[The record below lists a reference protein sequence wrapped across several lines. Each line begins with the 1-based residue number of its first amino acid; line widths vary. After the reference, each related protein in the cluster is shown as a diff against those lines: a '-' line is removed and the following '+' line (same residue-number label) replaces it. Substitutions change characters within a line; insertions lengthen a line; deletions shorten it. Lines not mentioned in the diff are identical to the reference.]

1 MSCLS
6 TAQRPVFLRGLQSPG
21 GRQSA
26 RHLIL
31 VLLVISFPG
40 AVCRSEETRPDKTPP
55 EAAADLL
62 AAGYMG
68 AVPPSLDP
76 GARTR
81 RPLSLPVSTGPGAP
95 GHAGALPGSPRSG
108 ALHESRATGAA
119 RASGGQVLPV
129 APAGCRGAAGCDVSP
144 EVAPEAGQ
152 AGEPCPSGCVC
163 SSSTVNCSRV
173 ELMEVPTRESCPPGT
188 VSLDL
193 SHNQLKEV
201 RARDFA
207 DFPELLVLDLSFNKI
222 HVIEEGTFHPLRQL
236 QSLKLANNSLVCDCS
251 LRWLVKWVRE
261 NARVIQDHEL
271 LRCTHTAASRSED
284 SSSDLLHASLSSL
297 LCADSYVSCTT
308 ETSGSRDTVLFFS
321 MLSLDRH
328 SKDSCHTLCF
338 QKDHSHYGL
347 DEEAHCLCGS
357 LGTDRDWAA
366 QMATTDEACT
376 AVCSNT
382 MQSSVCNRT
391 VIHAVYP
398 VKAALITSASRHTS
412 VHQLINFMVETMLP
426 AAVYHWDFGDGSGLL
441 TTSMAR
447 VCHKYALPGIY
458 RVTTHA
464 DVGTKTLRSLV
475 MVLVSMP
482 VALAELEC
490 PQVVETGHSIDVWIH
505 IQQGSDLLVLWK
517 MEASNGLQTLDETS
531 CPRGGRV
538 HPENLKCYWL
548 VQTKESWKEAK
559 QLCQATPGGDLAV
572 VQSHDVQLFLQ
583 NAFSG
588 AGSVWIGLG
597 DPRSS
602 GPLHM
607 ADRSPLDSF
616 QSWGIPGHFDTD
628 KDCVQL
634 NTDLKGAWRSSP
646 CQRKS
651 SFLCEKRAGTALPNG
666 EMFLTGLPAFT
677 TAYDVKN
684 ATIVPVLP
692 PLGSDTV
699 ELMLFPG
706 LWFSHSGTLVSLEFG
721 IQALKKPT
729 QVRFQ
734 VFRPYCAPSQHLVP
748 PGCELVRSPFASCQ
762 ARPLCNTTG
771 GCPSGQQWCPLRDMC
786 LSVSSPCSSYAFENV
801 TSNILPIS
809 NPPRF
814 PGAIPSYSQVADVA
828 LLLGHWADSYD
839 IQVLLS
845 EKEIT
850 VYPDDIIGIQHT
862 GGVGALLRCQHS
874 PHSPWRQSYMSLRR
888 NYWWES
894 RVTGLTNPTWEDDV
908 VCDLRVTSAYD
919 LRSFAVTP
927 LLSGQGEPGV
937 YTYTAVIHNMV
948 SSSQVS
954 CAVDVQSRVEGLQI
968 IHPVP
973 ISGKIHLPTQSRTM
987 LVIKIVSGTNA
998 TVQWAAPVDQTGLGF
1013 KSSCPSSIQATV
1025 PGCRRDTKDSWF
1037 SFVWV
1042 FLADTQDETLNILVS
1057 NQISS
1062 QNLSVKIQSHNVIT
1076 SLRVEP
1082 LGPRRMLVG
1091 VLQVFSASISQ
1102 GTSVSYTWVVD
1113 DVESFA
1119 YIGPTYSLRLQKP
1132 GVYNLKL
1139 RAENPVSADTVEL
1152 QLTADTMNQLHD
1164 GQILGLREVLP
1175 VNTSHTLTFGVK
1187 VDMSV
1192 QVTIRWHFGD
1202 DNAVL
1207 EDSWCPPYDP
1217 TQLQLDSRASIV
1229 GILSRVNHTY
1239 RQPGDYN
1246 LTVEAINKYDS
1257 LQQTISVRVL
1267 SPLTSLHLLTSPA
1280 APLVNQA
1287 ILFEARP
1294 YPSGFGLTFSWDF
1307 GDGSPERVAAPATI
1321 WHIFQKSGQYR
1332 VRVWAAHGLSKASS
1346 DMLVEVEQSVVGL
1359 QITCTGPSELG
1370 TATMIN
1376 ATVESG
1382 TDVQYSWNM
1391 GDGTVYQNW
1400 SLSYISHT
1408 FAREGNY
1415 TVIVIASNSATST
1428 SSHISVE
1435 VYRFHIISILT
1446 PDVVAS
1452 GEQVGFHAF
1461 VTGPVT
1467 RTCSHWDFGDDSPIV
1482 IIEQDPVVYHF
1493 YTRAG
1498 TFMLNLTVF
1507 GIASVD
1513 SFQSVVNVESRILS
1527 LNVTVSVQITAL
1539 GDPVSFSA
1547 SLIPAPDISHRYWYS
1562 WDFGTGEPPL
1572 ASSFPEST
1580 FIYTEEGIYYVTVT
1594 ARNKLGA
1601 ANASVQVKVESPI
1614 GPITIHHSGKTGQAL
1629 ALNSIYCFTA
1639 MVSSG
1644 IATTLTW
1651 NFGDFSLK
1659 QQGSSICH
1667 SYNQA
1672 GNTTVSVIGENPISS
1687 QIATL
1692 HITVLT
1698 PVTSL
1703 SMLADSTFGEVGQV
1717 VVFRALL
1724 LAGDSVRYLWA
1735 VCSSCSFKEGSS
1747 TLEHAFLVPGT
1758 ATVQVQ
1764 VVNAVSVG
1772 EAKVSIEI
1780 QEKIQ
1785 GIRIHSK
1792 DVLCRRYVAASEPF
1806 TLTVDIERGSNV
1818 TFRWD
1823 IFHGSSQLFSA
1834 KGKSVT
1840 FSSNAIGNLLVQMW
1854 AGNNLG
1860 QVVESTEL
1868 QVMDRIRGVMVKALT
1883 KSVAVGTSVIFS
1895 VLVSSGSDMLYT
1907 WYPGEG
1913 QKLLPCNHSSFTYVF
1928 LTPGLRVI
1936 SVTVSNFLG
1945 SSNGSME
1952 LRVQVPVSGVE
1963 ISVFGHLAP
1972 FFFRSNTTIQFQGS
1986 VVEGTDVLWE
1996 WHLQKKNETQLFH
2009 QQNASCFLEEPEL
2022 YHLVLRAWN
2031 DISLDMVE
2039 QTLQVQQQIS
2049 GLELKVDRRSAC
2061 TGDVL
2066 NFSLQVLKGTNVSF
2080 VLNVTTLGLVFDV
2093 HDGKVPL
2100 TVSEPGHHLVL
2111 AMAYNQVSHQSAS
2124 VLVRVLEK
2132 VKGLHLLDC
2141 CPPALDITK
2150 ILAFRAD
2157 VVAGEEL
2164 GFIWTFHLPGH
2175 PDYSTTGPLVQY
2187 TPAGEG
2193 NLTLHVKARN
2203 PSCSASLTANITLLS
2218 PVSSAT
2224 LSCNVTV
2231 AFVNQTVAF
2240 NADVD
2245 GGSDLNFHWFFGD
2258 SMGAFTHSSQTVFHR
2273 YMHSGYFSAE
2283 VSIYNEI
2290 SQVVA
2295 QVSVKVQE
2303 LACEWPH
2310 VQLVPAPSTIF
2321 RSRDSYFE
2329 ANVNLR
2335 ACTAYAAQYLWEV
2348 YHSPDCH
2355 GLRPANQVPLG
2366 HVDVTTP
2373 LLVLPKRSLQAGM
2386 YCIHFLLSLKGTP
2399 LSHSVSLR
2407 LRVLQSELVA
2417 VIRGGSHRSWSAD
2430 TDLLMD
2436 GSGSYDP
2443 DADLAYEDTSLEY
2456 QWHCELKNPSD
2467 PCTHR
2472 SFPLMSDANITI
2484 PSTTLCADTAYLF
2497 TLTVRKTGRK
2507 PASATQTVWIQPGEV
2522 LPVTLECRSCSALSS
2537 YQVSKS
2543 VHVTLSA
2550 MCENCHNTTQ
2560 YKWTAKSSHGQLL
2573 NLDNATT
2580 STGDANRDLVIR
2592 QGVLQDGINYTFTVT
2607 AFQPD
2612 SHIWGG
2618 SSITLTPNNPPTGGS
2633 CCFHPEKDIFLL
2645 ETMVSYNCSGWTDE
2659 DNRMEQL
2666 IYTLVAE
2673 TCTTEGR
2680 HCQQF
2685 YLYRGTKSS
2694 FSTLLPAGP
2703 DTTNSTVIVYLEL
2716 EDSQGAKTMALNR
2729 TLTVI
2734 MPPVSGF
2741 QTVTGWLKNKSQSEL
2756 WGLVQQGNPQDVI
2769 PYSLALVSIL
2779 NQNVESGGTS
2789 HNSDIE
2795 DRISIR
2801 SNITEALTSLK
2812 ISSMKDVTQLSAAIS
2827 QCVTVPEEL
2836 THRSRARVLEAAQR
2850 MIHVISNETEE
2861 GHETPV
2867 HAGRNILGILGQTLS
2882 ALDIGHNDPM
2892 ICSDGGVCGAAVS
2905 AFNLTQALVKS
2916 LMKSRVLNE
2925 ETLSLTTS
2933 EINVQGKRAASRDLL
2948 CMHPS
2953 ERCLFLLPDAFAAQL
2968 AGSGELVQVM
2978 IDYDFK
2984 LHPFHPVTNTSIST
2998 HLASLEFS
3006 TPSGATVP
3014 VSNLSEEAAILVRL
3028 PTGNNT
3034 HMNNSELVLLI
3045 PAGESVNFSVT
3056 ADPGSSNARVHIH
3069 IHITLPV
3076 GFDHTHESNPSIS
3089 IYGRNASLTSEFSPQ
3104 WRRKVIFSRGEGG
3117 FTRELTVLI
3126 SPTPSFKGFSFD
3138 HHINVFSHYLAAP
3151 AKATVTLF
3159 SSLCQYFHFPSQSW
3173 RTDGVTSTDA
3183 TTHSE
3188 VMCRTEHL
3196 TLFGAS
3202 LFVPLNSVVFL
3213 PPSAVSRQSHL
3224 VLITCAAFFSI
3235 YLVLVFISH
3244 KLDDI
3249 DITRVGIMPLC
3260 GQPGRYKYWVIVKTG
3275 WKRGSGTTAHIG
3287 ISLYGLNKSGS
3298 RHLDKAW
3305 AFQRNSQD
3313 IFQVE
3318 TDANL
3323 GEIWKIRIWH
3333 DNTGLDPSW
3342 YLQHV
3347 IVWDRQTDVM
3357 YNFLVED
3364 WLSVENEKNE
3374 GMVEKEVLAACPHE
3388 LRTFSHIFPAQ
3399 LRLGFSDWH
3408 LWWSAWGRPPH
3419 SRFTHVQRITC
3430 CMCTVYLFMATCVLW
3445 YGSMGVVGKSVPL
3458 GSRTPVTVESIAVGM
3473 VVAVVVLPVQLLFM
3487 FLFRQTH
3494 SKVVVEEPEPCTPD
3508 SQTIEMDV
3516 CLDISELGSSSF
3528 LSIPRGM
3535 ESMMDVSSL
3544 SGGSFLSRKRIC
3556 SPDNTIN
3563 LDNESYMKQWPS
3575 CDSMFDIPDLLNSD
3589 PLLTRSRILKRK
3601 KALLTL
3607 GIEPPSSSDDDPM
3620 SFSDSSRK
3628 SSYDHLS
3635 LSEEDILNS
3644 IVKDAPKSEG
3654 SDHVTSD
3661 SGRFSPRVE
3670 ADLISDILES
3680 RCSSWSDAAKEQG
3693 RSSWSFLR
3701 KSFSYTSMLTSMGSF
3716 LLADVEAPSVASTS
3730 FSTRIGVPR
3739 GRPTW
3744 LFPPWMLSVTY
3755 TMLFLCVALCMSILV
3770 LYGSVLNERAV
3781 LMWFISSAIAV
3792 LTSFFLLEPLKV
3804 VLEALRAALLT
3815 KPVHSE
3821 AEGLV
3826 EKPHIRKMP
3835 ERVGKVR
3842 APCGY
3847 GLLQAKE
3854 EARKVRALRKLMKS
3868 CLLHMLFV
3876 LVVLILNYQSCFHDN
3891 NIRLL
3896 HTAVKQAITVERQN
3910 SMNFTAIQCSADF
3923 WHWID
3928 SVLLPHL
3935 HEDTR
3940 SNLVGALRLR
3950 QVCTAPDMASVRAFP
3965 AVTSVIFPSSTDCN
3979 RSHFHSSTEAFHIG
3993 LSEDPCSSFIPTNSS
4008 KDPIRLWFFG
4018 HLGIYGSNEGS
4029 WQELGTS
4036 LSEAQ
4041 KTLRELQD
4049 IKWISKRSKAVFVEL
4064 TQYHPDVDLYVAI
4077 SLLTEFPLIGLAAH
4091 STTIIPFRLPQHN
4104 STLDLPLAMMALL
4117 FLFTVGFLVPD
4128 LLAICSSSGCGW
4140 WQGRLWV
4147 QLLLVLLSVGVGTTH
4162 FVCTWLTGVK
4172 LEHYRNNR
4180 HTFLSLYEVAL
4191 LTKTETCLSALLLLI
4206 TMLKIVRQMRFIRRW
4221 AFFGK
4226 ILHLAFGELLTT
4238 ISVLVLLLLVYAQC
4252 GYLLFSG
4259 TAHEF
4264 RTFRMAFFTL
4274 LSVLHGRT
4282 SIQPLCKSSPVTGGA
4297 FVLSYLIC
4305 ILGIGSWLLYAV
4317 ILQGYRRARAD
4328 IYQPTAERQDYEM
4341 IEFCLKRFKLWL
4353 GLSKAKEFRHKVKF
4367 EGMESLPS
4375 RSSQRSKRS
4384 PLPVAGTTFKSCSS
4398 SISSGSFHSEELAL
4412 SDSPAPDLCTSAMY
4426 LERLPSTV
4434 NNLLDQFDRINQVL
4448 EDVCRLESSLEE
4460 AQRRMNT
4467 SRKARKEK
4475 EQLQA
4480 KKKDTNKPVKQLD
4493 LPRTYSTFSES
4504 ALARLRSSRV
4514 KVCTIDG
4521 NKLFQHPLAA
4531 DALGT
4536 HRSWLGG
4543 APASYD
4549 LCLRLGQ
4556 GSGVPWKWR
4565 PKSEEGQGGMCR
4577 DFVQQNVPQKR
4588 RAWQTDGHSE
4598 M

>member
-1 MSCLS
+1 MPCHRA
-6 TAQRPVFLRGLQSPG
+6 AQRPFFLGGLLSPG
-21 GRQSA
+21 ERQGG

-31 VLLVISFPG
+31 VLLVITCPG
-40 AVCRSEETRPDKTPP
+40 ALCKSEETRPDKTPP
-55 EAAADLL
+55 EAAADPLT
-62 AAGYMG
+62 AGYPR
-68 AVPPSLDP
+68 AVPPSQDP
-76 GARTR
+76 SGRTG
-81 RPLSLPVSTGPGAP
+81 RPQSLLVSQGPGAL
-95 GHAGALPGSPRSG
+95 GHVGALSRNQRPV
-108 ALHESRATGAA
+108 ALHESQGPGSAG
-119 RASGGQVLPV
+119 ASGGQVVPV
-129 APAGCRGAAGCDVSP
+129 APAGCHGAAGCDVSP
-144 EVAPEAGQ
+144 EVAPEAAQ
-152 AGEPCPSGCVC
+152 AGKPCPAGCVC
-163 SSSTVNCSRV
+163 SYSTVNCSRMD
-173 ELMEVPTRESCPPGT
+173 LMEVPARELCPPGT
-188 VSLDL
+188 VNLDL

-207 DFPELLVLDLSFNKI
+207 DFPDLLELDLSFNKI
-222 HVIEEGTFHPLRQL
+222 HVIEEDTFNPLRQL
-236 QSLKLANNSLVCDCS
+236 QSLKLGNNSLVCYCS
-251 LRWLVKWVRE
+251 LRWLARWVRE
-261 NARVIQDHEL
+261 NARVIRDHEL
-271 LRCTHTAASRSED
+271 LRCTQAAALRSGD
-284 SSSDLLHASLSSL
+284 SSSDLLHAGLSSL
-297 LCADSYVSCTT
+297 LCADSYISCAT
-308 ETSGSRDTVLFFS
+308 EPSGSGDTVLYFS
-321 MLSLDRH
+321 MLNLERH
-328 SKDSCHTLCF
+328 SKDSCHALCF
-338 QKDHSHYGL
+338 QEDHSHYGL

-357 LGTDRDWAA
+357 LGTNGARAA
-366 QMATTDEACT
+366 QMGTTEEVCR

-382 MQSSVCNRT
+382 LQSSVCNRT

-398 VKAALITSASRHTS
+398 VKAALITSAPRHAS

-426 AAVYHWDFGDGSGLL
+426 AAVYHWDFGDGSGPL

-447 VCHKYALPGIY
+447 VSHKYALPGTY
-458 RVTTHA
+458 RATTHA
-464 DVGTKTLRSLV
+464 EVGTKTLRSLV

-482 VALAELEC
+482 VAFVELEC
-490 PQVVETGHSIDVWIH
+490 PQVVETEHSIDIWIH

-559 QLCQATPGGDLAV
+559 QLCQATPGGDLAI
-572 VQSHDVQLFLQ
+572 VQSNDVQLFLQ
-583 NAFSG
+583 DAFSG
-588 AGSVWIGLG
+588 AGSVWIGLV
-597 DPRSS
+597 DPSSS
-602 GPLHM
+602 GPLHV

-616 QSWGIPGHFDTD
+616 QSWGIPGHFDRD

-651 SFLCEKRAGTALPNG
+651 SFLCEKRAGTALPSG
-666 EMFLTGLPAFT
+666 ELFLTGLPAFT

-684 ATIVPVLP
+684 GTIVPVLP
-692 PLGSDTV
+692 PLGSDAV

-706 LWFSHSGTLVSLEFG
+706 LWFSHTGKLVSLEFG

-762 ARPLCNTTG
+762 SRPLCNTTG

-814 PGAIPSYSQVADVA
+814 PGASPSYSLVADVP
-828 LLLGHWADSYD
+828 LLLGPGADSYH
-839 IQVLLS
+839 IQVLLL

-850 VYPDDIIGIQHT
+850 VYPDDIIGFQHT
-862 GGVGALLRCQHS
+862 GGVDALLRCQHS
-874 PHSPWRQSYMSLRR
+874 PFSPWRQSYMSLRR
-888 NYWWES
+888 NAWWES
-894 RVTGLTNPTWEDDV
+894 RVTALTSPTWVDDA
-908 VCDLRVTSAYD
+908 VCDLRVTFAYG

-927 LLSGQGEPGV
+927 LLSGQVEPGM

-948 SSSQVS
+948 SNTQVS

-973 ISGKIHLPTQSRTM
+973 LSGTIHLPTHSRAM

-998 TVQWAAPVDQTGLGF
+998 TVQWTAPIDQAGIGF
-1013 KSSCPSSIQATV
+1013 QPSCPNSIQASV

-1037 SFVWV
+1037 SSVWV
-1042 FLADTQDETLNILVS
+1042 FLADTREETLNILVS

-1062 QNLSVKIQSHNVIT
+1062 QNLSVKIQLHDAIT
-1076 SLRVEP
+1076 ALRVDP
-1082 LGPRRMLVG
+1082 PGPRRMLVG
-1091 VLQVFSASISQ
+1091 VLQVFSASISR

-1119 YIGPTYSLRLQKP
+1119 YTGPTYSLRLQKA
-1132 GVYNLKL
+1132 GIYKLKL
-1139 RAENPVSADTVEL
+1139 RAENPVSSDTAEL
-1152 QLTADTMNQLHD
+1152 QLMADTMNRLHD
-1164 GQILGLREVLP
+1164 GQILGLHEVLP
-1175 VNTSHTLTFGVK
+1175 VNTSHALTFGVK
-1187 VDMSV
+1187 VDMSM

-1202 DNAVL
+1202 DSPVL
-1207 EDSWCPPYDP
+1207 EEPWCPPYDP
-1217 TQLQLDSRASIV
+1217 MHLELDSKTAIV
-1229 GILSRVNHTY
+1229 SILSRVNHTY

-1246 LTVEAINKYDS
+1246 VTVEAFNKYDS

-1267 SPLTSLHLLTSPA
+1267 APLTSLHLLTSPA
-1280 APLVNQA
+1280 APFVNQDV
-1287 ILFEARP
+1287 LFEAHP
-1294 YPSGFGLTFSWDF
+1294 YPSGFGLTFSWNF
-1307 GDGSPERVAAPATI
+1307 GDGSPERMAAPATI
-1321 WHIFQKSGQYR
+1321 WHSFEKSGQYR
-1332 VRVWAAHGLSKASS
+1332 VRVWAAHRLSQASS
-1346 DMLVEVEQSVVGL
+1346 DMLVEVGRSIVGL
-1359 QITCTGPSELG
+1359 RITSSGPSELG
-1370 TATMIN
+1370 TATRIN

-1382 TDVQYSWNM
+1382 TDVQYSWDM
-1391 GDGTVYQNW
+1391 GDGTVYQDW

-1408 FAREGNY
+1408 FSREGNY
-1415 TVIVIASNSATST
+1415 TVTVTASNSASST

-1435 VYRFHIISILT
+1435 VYRFHITSILT

-1452 GEQVGFHAF
+1452 GEQVSFHAF

-1467 RTCSHWDFGDDSPIV
+1467 RTCFHWDFGDDSSLVVMEQEPV
-1482 IIEQDPVVYHF
+1482 IYHC
-1493 YTRAG
+1493 YTRVG
-1498 TFMLNLTVF
+1498 TFMLNLTVS

-1513 SFQSVVNVESRILS
+1513 SFQSVVNVESRIIS
-1527 LNVTVSVQITAL
+1527 LNVTSSVPITAL

-1547 SLIPAPDISHRYWYS
+1547 RVIPAPDSLHRYWYS
-1562 WDFGTGEPPL
+1562 WDFGTGEHPL

-1580 FIYTEEGIYYVTVT
+1580 FIYTREGIYHVTVT

-1601 ANASVQVKVESPI
+1601 ANASVHVKVESPI
-1614 GPITIHHSGKTGQAL
+1614 GFITIHHSGKTGQAL

-1644 IATTLTW
+1644 TATTLTW
-1651 NFGDFSLK
+1651 NFGDFSPK

-1672 GNTTVSVIGENPISS
+1672 GNTTVTVTGENPISRQS
-1687 QIATL
+1687 ATL

-1703 SMLADSTFGEVGQV
+1703 SILADRTVGEVGQV
-1717 VVFRALL
+1717 AIFRALL
-1724 LAGDSVRYLWA
+1724 LAGDRVRYLWA
-1735 VCSSCSFKEGSS
+1735 VCSSCIFKEGSS
-1747 TLEHAFLVPGT
+1747 TLEHAFLVPGI

-1764 VVNAVSVG
+1764 VENAVSVD

-1785 GIRIHSK
+1785 GVHIHSK
-1792 DVLCRRYVAASEPF
+1792 DVVRRRYVAASEQF
-1806 TLTVDIERGSNV
+1806 TLTVDVDRGSNV
-1818 TFRWD
+1818 TYRWV
-1823 IFHGSSQLFSA
+1823 ISNGSSHLFSA
-1834 KGKSVT
+1834 TGKSVT
-1840 FSSNAIGNLLVQMW
+1840 FSSNAIGSLLVQVR
-1854 AGNNLG
+1854 AVNNLG
-1860 QVVESTEL
+1860 QVAESIVL
-1868 QVMDRIRGVMVKALT
+1868 QVMDRIRGVMVKT
-1883 KSVAVGTSVIFS
+1883 HSKSVAVGTSVIFRI
-1895 VLVSSGSDMLYT
+1895 LVSSGSDMLYT

-1913 QKLLPCNHSSFTYVF
+1913 PKLLPSNHSSFSYVF
-1928 LTPGLRVI
+1928 LTPGFKVI

-1945 SSNGSME
+1945 SSNGSTE
-1952 LRVQVPVSGVE
+1952 LRVHVPVSGVE
-1963 ISVFGHLAP
+1963 ISVFGHLPP
-1972 FFFRSNTTIQFQGS
+1972 FFLRSNTTIQCQGS

-1996 WHLQKKNETQLFH
+1996 WHLLRKKEVQLFH
-2009 QQNASCFLEEPEL
+2009 EQNASCFLKEPGV
-2022 YHLVLRAWN
+2022 YQLVLRAWN
-2031 DISLDMVE
+2031 DISLDIIE
-2039 QTLQVQQQIS
+2039 QTMEVQQEIS
-2049 GLELKVDRRSAC
+2049 GLELKVDKRSAC
-2061 TGDVL
+2061 TGEVL

-2080 VLNVTTLGLVFDV
+2080 VLNVTTLGLVLDV
-2093 HDGKVPL
+2093 HDGNVPL
-2100 TVSEPGHHLVL
+2100 TISEPGYHLVL
-2111 AMAYNQVSHQSAS
+2111 AMAYNEVSHQSAS
-2124 VLVRVLEK
+2124 VLVWVLEK

-2141 CPPALDITK
+2141 CPAALDVTK
-2150 ILAFRAD
+2150 IMEFRAA

-2175 PDYSTTGPLVQY
+2175 PDYITTGQQIRY

-2193 NLTLHVKARN
+2193 TLTLHVNARN
-2203 PSCSASLTANITLLS
+2203 PSCSANLTANITLLS

-2240 NADVD
+2240 KAAVD
-2245 GGSDLNFHWFFGD
+2245 GGSDLSFHWLFGD
-2258 SMGAFTHSSQTVFHR
+2258 SLEALTRSSQTVFHR
-2273 YMHSGYFSAE
+2273 YTHSGHFSAE
-2283 VSIYNEI
+2283 VNIYNAI
-2290 SQVVA
+2290 SQVAA
-2295 QVSVKVQE
+2295 QVNVKVQE

-2321 RSRDSYFE
+2321 RSHDSYFE
-2329 ANVNLR
+2329 ADVDLK
-2335 ACTAYAAQYLWEV
+2335 ACTAYTTQYLWEV
-2348 YHSPDCH
+2348 YHSPYCQRLHPGD
-2355 GLRPANQVPLG
+2355 QVPLED
-2366 HVDVTTP
+2366 VDVTTP
-2373 LLVLPKRSLQAGM
+2373 LLLLPKRSLEPGM
-2386 YCIHFLLSLKGTP
+2386 YCLHFLLSLKGTP
-2399 LSHSVSLR
+2399 LSRSVSLR

-2417 VIRGGSHRSWSAD
+2417 VIRGGSQRSWSAD

-2436 GSGSYDP
+2436 GGGSYDP
-2443 DADLAYEDTSLEY
+2443 DADPADEDTSLEH
-2456 QWHCELKNPSD
+2456 QWHWELKNSSVL
-2467 PCTHR
+2467 CAHH
-2472 SFPLMSDANITI
+2472 SFPLTFGASISI
-2484 PSTTLCADTAYLF
+2484 PSPTLCVSSAYVF

-2522 LPVTLECRSCSALSS
+2522 LPVTLECRSCSALST
-2537 YQVSKS
+2537 YQVSSS

-2550 MCENCHNTTQ
+2550 RCENCHNTTQ
-2560 YKWTAKSSHGQLL
+2560 YKWTAKSSHGQPLV
-2573 NLDNATT
+2573 LDNATT

-2607 AFQPD
+2607 AFQPN
-2612 SHIWGG
+2612 SHLWGG
-2618 SSITLTPNNPPTGGS
+2618 SSITLTPNNPPSRGS
-2633 CCFHPEKDIFLL
+2633 CSLHPEKDLFLL
-2645 ETMVSYNCSGWTDE
+2645 ETMVSYSCSGWTDE
-2659 DNRMEQL
+2659 DNRMGQL

-2673 TCTTEGR
+2673 TCTTEGQ
-2680 HCQQF
+2680 HCQHF

-2694 FSTLLPAGP
+2694 VSTLLPAGP
-2703 DTTNSTVIVYLEL
+2703 VTARSAVNIYLEL
-2716 EDSQGAKTMALNR
+2716 EDSQGAKTIALNR
-2729 TLTVI
+2729 TLTVR
-2734 MPPVSGF
+2734 MPSVSRF

-2769 PYSLALVSIL
+2769 PYSLALVSAL
-2779 NQNVESGGTS
+2779 NQNAGSGGPS
-2789 HNSDIE
+2789 GDSDIA

-2812 ISSMKDVTQLSAAIS
+2812 ISSMKDVTQLSAALS
-2827 QCVTVPEEL
+2827 QCVTVPEEM
-2836 THRSRARVLEAAQR
+2836 THGSCARVLEAAQR
-2850 MIHVISNETEE
+2850 MIHVISSETEE

-2867 HAGRNILGILGQTLS
+2867 NAGRNILGILGRTLS
-2882 ALDIGHNDPM
+2882 AFDFAPNVPM
-2892 ICSDGGVCGAAVS
+2892 NCSDGGVSEAVVS
-2905 AFNLTQALVKS
+2905 AFNLTRDLVKS

-2925 ETLSLTTS
+2925 ETLSLTVS
-2933 EINVQGKRAASRDLL
+2933 EIHVQGKRIAARDLL

-2953 ERCLFLLPDAFAAQL
+2953 ERCLFLLPDTFAAQL
-2968 AGSGELVQVM
+2968 ADSGELVQVM
-2978 IDYDFK
+2978 IDYGYS
-2984 LHPFHPVTNTSIST
+2984 FHPVTNTSIST

-3006 TPSGATVP
+3006 TPSGTAVQ
-3014 VSNLSEEAAILVRL
+3014 VSGLSAEEAILVRL
-3028 PTGNNT
+3028 PAGSNT
-3034 HMNNSELVLLI
+3034 HMNNSELELLI
-3045 PAGESVNFSVT
+3045 PAGESLNFTVT
-3056 ADPGSSNARVHIH
+3056 ADPGSSNAGVHIH
-3069 IHITLPV
+3069 IHITLPA
-3076 GFDHTHESNPSIS
+3076 GFDHAHESNPSIS
-3089 IYGRNASLTSEFSPQ
+3089 IYGHNTSPTSGFSPQ
-3104 WRRKVIFSRGEGG
+3104 WTRKVTFSRGVGD

-3126 SPTPSFKGFSFD
+3126 SPIPSFKGFPCD
-3138 HHINVFSHYLAAP
+3138 HHVNISSHFVSAP

-3159 SSLCQYFHFPSQSW
+3159 SSLCQYFHLPSQSW

-3188 VMCRTEHL
+3188 VMCRTDHL

-3202 LFVPLNSVVFL
+3202 LFVPLHSVVFL
-3213 PPSAVSRQSHL
+3213 PPSPGSRQSHL
-3224 VLITCAAFFSI
+3224 VLITCAGFLSI
-3235 YLVLVFISH
+3235 YLVLVLISH

-3249 DITRVGIMPLC
+3249 DITRVGIIPLC
-3260 GQPGRYKYWVIVKTG
+3260 GQPGRYKYWVMVKTG

-3305 AFQRNSQD
+3305 GFQRNSQD

-3357 YNFLVED
+3357 YYFLVED

-3374 GMVEKEVLAACPHE
+3374 GMVEKVVLAACPHE
-3388 LRTFSHIFPAQ
+3388 LHTFSRIFPAQ

-3408 LWWSAWGRPPH
+3408 LWLSAWGRPPH

-3430 CMCTVYLFMATCVLW
+3430 CMSTVYLFMATCVLW
-3445 YGSMGVVGKSVPL
+3445 YGSVGVVGKSVPL
-3458 GSRTPVTVESIAVGM
+3458 GSQIPVTVESIAVGM
-3473 VVAVVVLPVQLLFM
+3473 VVAVVVFPVQLLFM

-3494 SKVVVEEPEPCTPD
+3494 SKVVVEDPEPCTPD
-3508 SQTIEMDV
+3508 PQTIEMDV

-3544 SGGSFLSRKRIC
+3544 SGESFLSRKRIC

-3563 LDNESYMKQWPS
+3563 LDNESYVKQWPS

-3607 GIEPPSSSDDDPM
+3607 GIEYPSSSDDDPM

-3644 IVKDAPKSEG
+3644 IMKDARKREG

-3661 SGRFSPRVE
+3661 SGRFSPRAE

-3680 RCSSWSDAAKEQG
+3680 RCSSWSDAAIEQG

-3716 LLADVEAPSVASTS
+3716 LLPDVEAPSVASTS
-3730 FSTRIGVPR
+3730 FSTKIGVPR
-3739 GRPTW
+3739 GRPTR

-3770 LYGSVLNERAV
+3770 LYGSVLHERAV
-3781 LMWFISSAIAV
+3781 LMCFISSAIAV
-3792 LTSFFLLEPLKV
+3792 LASFFLLEPLKV

-3876 LVVLILNYQSCFHDN
+3876 LVVLILNYQSCFHDR

-3896 HTAVKQAITVERQN
+3896 KTAVKRAITVERQHG
-3910 SMNFTAIQCSADF
+3910 MNFTAIQCSADF
-3923 WHWID
+3923 WNWID
-3928 SVLLPHL
+3928 SVLLPRL
-3935 HEDTR
+3935 HGDTR
-3940 SNLVGALRLR
+3940 INLVGALRLR
-3950 QVCTAPDMASVRAFP
+3950 QVCTAPDMASVPAFP
-3965 AVTSVIFPSSTDCN
+3965 AVTSVLYPSFIDGN
-3979 RSHFHSSTEAFHIG
+3979 RSNFQSSEAFHTG
-3993 LSEDPCSSFIPTNSS
+3993 LIEDPCSNAILSNSS
-4008 KDPIRLWFFG
+4008 NDPIRFWFFG

-4029 WQELGTS
+4029 WQEIGTS

-4041 KTLRELQD
+4041 TTLHELQD
-4049 IKWISKRSKAVFVEL
+4049 INWISKRSRAVFVEFTL
-4064 TQYHPDVDLYVAI
+4064 YHPDVDLHVAI
-4077 SLLTEFPLIGLAAH
+4077 SLLTEFPLVGPAAH

-4104 STLDLPLAMMALL
+4104 STLDLPLAIMALL
-4117 FLFTVGFLVPD
+4117 FLFTVGFLAPD
-4128 LLAICSSSGCGW
+4128 LLAICSNSGCDW
-4140 WQGRLWV
+4140 WQGGFWV
-4147 QLLLVLLSVGVGTTH
+4147 QLLLVLLSVGLGATH
-4162 FVCTWLTGVK
+4162 FVCIWLTGVK

-4191 LTKTETCLSALLLLI
+4191 LTKTEACLSALLLLT
-4206 TMLKIVRQMRFIRRW
+4206 TMLKIVQQMRFIRRW
-4221 AFFGK
+4221 SVFGK
-4226 ILHLAFGELLTT
+4226 TLHLAFGELLTT
-4238 ISVLVLLLLVYAQC
+4238 ISVLVLLLLIYAQC
-4252 GYLLFSG
+4252 GYLLFSS
-4259 TAHEF
+4259 TTHEF

-4274 LSVLHGRT
+4274 FTVLHGRI
-4282 SIQPLCKSSPVTGGA
+4282 SLQPLCKSSPVLGWA
-4297 FVLSYLIC
+4297 FLLSYLIC
-4305 ILGIGSWLLYAV
+4305 ILGIGSRLLYAV
-4317 ILQGYRRARAD
+4317 MFRGYRSAHAD
-4328 IYQPTAERQDYEM
+4328 ISQPTVEPQDYEM

-4375 RSSQRSKRS
+4375 CSSRRSKRS
-4384 PLPVAGTTFKSCSS
+4384 PLPVAGTTIKSCSP
-4398 SISSGSFHSEELAL
+4398 SISSGSFRSEELAL
-4412 SDSPAPDLCTSAMY
+4412 PDSPAPDLCTSAMY

-4448 EDVCRLESSLEE
+4448 EDVCRLETGLEE
-4460 AQRRMNT
+4460 AQRRMNA

-4504 ALARLRSSRV
+4504 ALARLRSNRV

-4531 DALGT
+4531 DTLGA

-4543 APASYD
+4543 APGSYD
-4549 LCLRLGQ
+4549 LSLRLGQ
-4556 GSGVPWKWR
+4556 GSGAPWKWR
-4565 PKSEEGQGGMCR
+4565 PKSEEGKGGMCR